1 MLKWGKHPEQKDDEY
16 YQKLLVSSMD
26 SWTLPVASYCLIA
39 MSVKRKGHHDSQLFS
54 SLLQLLCLGFG
65 FFFFIVSYAQDQ
77 FSYLHAPKLAKSQ
90 TYLFL
95 RHSYLCHSLVPLVL
109 EPQFLSGPNNC
120 LVYTYVCLLDC
131 LSFRTSYG
139 CNVCSHLL
147 VSKE

>member
-65 FFFFIVSYAQDQ
+65 FFFSLFPMPRISSVIYTPQSLPRAKLTC
-77 FSYLHAPKLAKSQ
+77 FSAILTFAIP
-90 TYLFL
+90 
-95 RHSYLCHSLVPLVL
+95 
-109 EPQFLSGPNNC
+109 
-120 LVYTYVCLLDC
+120 
-131 LSFRTSYG
+131 
-139 CNVCSHLL
+139 
-147 VSKE
+147 